1 MMATLALYYRLI
13 SVKVRSQMQYRAS
26 FLVDVFSTFVG
37 NGVYFLTFAAV
48 ISRFGNIRG
57 WTLGEVAF
65 LFAVAEFSFATMDLL
80 FSGYDYDA
88 FSPMIRRGQFDQML
102 VRPLSLPLQILTAEF
117 ALRRL
122 GRMAEG
128 VILFVVSLSL
138 AHIVWTPAKVLYL
151 PVVVLSTIAFF
162 AGLYVIG
169 STVCFWTI
177 ERLEV
182 FNLFTYGGAEM
193 LSYPMSIYNDWLRR
207 FFTYVVPA
215 ALVSY
220 YPALYILDKPDPL
233 GLPRAMSFLAP
244 LAGGGLLAL
253 AFAFWNVGVRHYQ
266 GTGT

>member
-1 MMATLALYYRLI
+1 MATLSLYYRLI
-13 SVKVRSQMQYRAS
+13 SVRVRSQMQYRAS
-26 FLVDVFSTFVG
+26 FLLDVLSTFIG
-37 NGVYFLTFAAV
+37 NGINFLTFAAV
-48 ISRFGNIRG
+48 LNRFGDIRG

-65 LFAVAEFSFATMDLL
+65 LFALAEFSFALMDLV
-80 FSGYDYDA
+80 FSGYDYDY
-88 FSPMIRRGQFDQML
+88 FSQVIRRGQFDQML
-102 VRPLSLPLQILTAEF
+102 VRPLDLPLQIMTAEF

-128 VILFVVSLSL
+128 VAIFLVSLSL
-138 AHIVWTPAKVLYL
+138 AHIEWTWAKVLYL
-151 PVVVLSTIAFF
+151 PVVVLSIVAFF

-177 ERLEV
+177 DRLEV

-215 ALVSY
+215 GLVAY
-220 YPALYILDKPDPL
+220 YPALYFLGRPDPL
-233 GLPRAMSFLAP
+233 GLPGFMSFLAP
-244 LAGGGLLAL
+244 LAGGGTLAI
-253 AFAFWNVGVRHYQ
+253 AFAFWRVGVRHYQ